1 MRREREPK
9 LARMGGEGNLRRDKW
24 VLLAREGEASR
35 EPLSPAKHCC
45 RRFCVLG
52 CKVDIWRRVF
62 PRVKPYVRQE
72 RRHVIPFS
80 ILVLFRLHKAPPL
93 RERN

>member
-45 RRFCVLG
+45 RCFCVLG
-52 CKVDIWRRVF
+52 CTVDIWRRVF